1 MFHLSLGFRLL
12 ITWPCSLSMEEV
24 EFVFLTLESG
34 LALGLAL
41 ANRMRWK
48 WRFPAPS
55 LWFRGPWVLLSLSF
69 CHNHKPGWLAGG
81 QGTDRRVLWA
91 PANQPIAHC
100 TYVWAQLRSPLPSPD
115 SRTAWLTH
123 LRLQSQEQ
131 MFTIVHSWGL
141 VGGCLAAV
149 SVAINNG
156 YRQFCWNWIRV
167 LEKLWAMQQRR
178 ELLTQPD
185 SVLLSRCTEFFLGF
199 LAMLQL
205 LRS

>member
-1 MFHLSLGFRLL
+1 MFHLSLGFSLL

-24 EFVFLTLESG
+24 EFVFLPLESG

-41 ANRMRWK
+41 AKRMWWK
-48 WRFPAPS
+48 RRFPAPS
-55 LWFRGPWVLLSLSF
+55 LWFRGPCMLLSQ
-69 CHNHKPGWLAGG
+69 PQARLACWRTRHR
-81 QGTDRRVLWA
+81 QKSVVWA

-100 TYVWAQLRSPLPSPD
+100 THAWAQLRSPLPSPD

-141 VGGCLAAV
+141 VGGCLVAV

-156 YRQFCWNWIRV
+156 HRQFWGTGS
-167 LEKLWAMQQRR
+167 E
-178 ELLTQPD
+178 P
-185 SVLLSRCTEFFLGF
+185 
-199 LAMLQL
+199 
-205 LRS
+205 